1 MDEIRAPNGYG
12 SVYKMHGNRRRPY
25 IAAVTVTIDG
35 KRKRK
40 ALGYYENSRDALAAL
55 AEYHNKPYDLSAREI
70 TVKEFFE
77 KWFSWREEREKGKES
92 NRIYRITFNKHCR
105 DLHEWRFLDVQ
116 SIHIQRLVDSA
127 QSPKT
132 AARIKLLWGL
142 FYKYAALLGLCHINA
157 AAIVETP
164 TQPKSKLHKP
174 FTDEEIEELWKN
186 TKDGGA
192 KIALILIYSGLRPSE
207 LATMKTENIHLKE
220 RYMVGGMKTDAGR
233 GRTIPIAE
241 KIYPFIS
248 ALYNP
253 NKPRLFRFSN
263 YQGIAHEWK
272 MSNIPAV
279 QNHLPHDGRH
289 TCETLL
295 DNARVAKKT
304 IQLILG
310 HAGRDIDDTVYTHKT
325 RQQLIDAINMI

>member
-1 MDEIRAPNGYG
+1 
-12 SVYKMHGNRRRPY
+12 MHGNRRRPY

-55 AEYHNKPYDLSAREI
+55 AEYHNKPYDISAREI
-70 TVKEFFE
+70 TVREFFE
-77 KWFSWREEREKGKES
+77 KWFAWREEREKGKES
-92 NRIYRITFNKHCR
+92 NRIYKITFNKHCR

-142 FYKYAALLGLCHINA
+142 FYKYAALLGLCHVNA

-186 TKDGGA
+186 TNDVGA

-207 LATMKTENIHLKE
+207 LATIKTENIHLKE

-241 KIYPFIS
+241 KIYPFI
-248 ALYNP
+248 AELYNP

>member
-1 MDEIRAPNGYG
+1 MKNPNGFG
-12 SVYKMHGNRRRPY
+12 SVYKLHGNRRKPF
-25 IAAVTVTIDG
+25 AACVTVGRDG
-35 KRKRK
+35 KRCIRK
-40 ALGYYENSRDALAAL
+40 YIGYYETQREALSAL
-55 AEYHNKPYDLSAREI
+55 AEYHNKPYDISARDI
-70 TVKEFFE
+70 TVFELYE
-77 KWFSWREEREKGKES
+77 KWIAWREEREKGKEA
-92 NRIYRITFNKHCR
+92 NRIYKITFNKHCR

-116 SIHIQRLVDSA
+116 SIHIQRLIDSA
-127 QSPKT
+127 KSPKT

-142 FYKYAALLGLCHINA
+142 FYKYAALLGLCHVNA

-207 LATMKTENIHLKE
+207 LATIKTENIHLKE

-241 KIYPFIS
+241 KIFPFIS

-272 MSNIPAV
+272 MSTVPAV

>member
-1 MDEIRAPNGYG
+1 VTKNANGYG

-55 AEYHNKPYDLSAREI
+55 SAYHNQPYDISARDI
-70 TVKEFFE
+70 TVAELYK
-77 KWFSWREEREKGKES
+77 KWIAWREEREKGKES

-105 DLHEWRFLDVQ
+105 DLHDWRFLDVQ

-142 FYKYAALLGLCHINA
+142 FYKYAALLGLCHVNA

-174 FTDEEIEELWKN
+174 FTDEEIAELWEN
-186 TKDGGA
+186 TNDGGA

-241 KIYPFIS
+241 KIYPFI
-248 ALYNP
+248 AGLYNP

-272 MSNIPAV
+272 MSTVPAV

>member
-1 MDEIRAPNGYG
+1 MKNANGYG
-12 SVYKMHGNRRRPY
+12 SVYKMHGNRRRPF
-25 IAAVTVTIDG
+25 IAAVTVTVDG

-70 TVKEFFE
+70 TVREFFE
-77 KWFSWREEREKGKES
+77 KWFAWREEREKGKES

-116 SIHIQRLVDSA
+116 SIHIQRLIDSA

-142 FYKYAALLGLCHINA
+142 FYKYAALLGLCHVNA

-174 FTDEEIEELWKN
+174 FTDEEIEELWEN
-186 TKDGGA
+186 TNDGGA

-241 KIYPFIS
+241 KIYPFI
-248 ALYNP
+248 AKLYNP

-272 MSNIPAV
+272 MSTVPAV

>member
-1 MDEIRAPNGYG
+1 MKNANGYG
-12 SVYKMHGNRRRPY
+12 SVYKMHGTRRRPY
-25 IAAVTVTIDG
+25 IAAVTVKIDG

-55 AEYHNKPYDLSAREI
+55 SEYHNKPYDISARDI
-70 TVKEFFE
+70 TVAELYK
-77 KWFSWREEREKGKES
+77 KWIAWREEREKGKEA

-116 SIHIQRLVDSA
+116 SIHIQRLIDTA
-127 QSPKT
+127 PSPKT

-142 FYKYAALLGLCHINA
+142 FYKYAALLGLCHVNA

-186 TKDGGA
+186 TNDMGA
-192 KIALILIYSGLRPSE
+192 KLALILIYSGLRPSE

-241 KIYPFIS
+241 KIYPFI
-248 ALYNP
+248 AKLYNP

-263 YQGIAHEWK
+263 YQGISHEWK
-272 MSNIPAV
+272 MSTVPAV

>member
-1 MDEIRAPNGYG
+1 
-12 SVYKMHGNRRRPY
+12 MHGNRRRPY

-55 AEYHNKPYDLSAREI
+55 AEYHNKPYDISAREI
-70 TVKEFFE
+70 TVREFFE
-77 KWFSWREEREKGKES
+77 KWFAWREEREKGKES
-92 NRIYRITFNKHCR
+92 NRIYKITFNKHCR

-142 FYKYAALLGLCHINA
+142 FYKYAALLGLCHVNA

-174 FTDEEIEELWKN
+174 FSDEEIKELWKN
-186 TKDGGA
+186 TKDMGA
-192 KIALILIYSGLRPSE
+192 KLALILIYSGLRPSE

-241 KIYPFIS
+241 KIYPFI
-248 ALYNP
+248 AKLYNP

-272 MSNIPAV
+272 MSTVPAV

-325 RQQLIDAINMI
+325 RQQLIDAINLI